1 MVCFRVVNQAQ
12 LERLCEEKQIMT
24 RKISDM
30 ENDLKIQQQKNA
42 SVDKQLEDAECKIKE
57 VRENFTSCLNCE
69 QSNVFPQII
78 GANGL

>member
-24 RKISDM
+24 RKISDL
-30 ENDLKIQQQKNA
+30 ENDLNMQQQKNA

-57 VRENFTSCLNCE
+57 VRGNFTSC
-69 QSNVFPQII
+69 
-78 GANGL
+78 